1 MTVQI
6 SRELMSAF
14 VRALI
19 RNSWN
24 GDVLTLSVYAARKEA
39 NASDEEVE
47 LLCQALINERGGE
60 NSMFTA
66 FEPPKPRGSTR
77 QLVETVKEKT

>member
-1 MTVQI
+1 MGGSMTQV

-24 GDVLTLSVYAARKEA
+24 GDVLTLSMYAAREESG
-39 NASDEEVE
+39 ASDEEVE
-47 LLCQALINERGGE
+47 LLCQALLNERGGE
-60 NSMFTA
+60 NSMFVT
-66 FEPPKPRGSTR
+66 FEPPKPRGTTR
-77 QLVETVKEKT
+77 RLKP

>member
-1 MTVQI
+1 MTVQV

-24 GDVLTLSVYAARKEA
+24 GDVLTLSVYAARGETD
-39 NASDEEVE
+39 ASDEEVA
-47 LLCQALINERGGE
+47 LLCQGLLNERGGE
-60 NSMFTA
+60 NAMFA
-66 FEPPKPRGSTR
+66 DFKPPKPRGTDR
-77 QLVETVKEKT
+77 RLKP